1 MPPKL
6 LIVDDDPQARTQ
18 MQWALSQD
26 FEVLVAQDRP
36 SALAMFREERPP
48 VVTLDLGLPPD
59 PHGVEEGFC
68 TLRALLHEEA
78 CTKVLIVSGQD
89 EHRYAL
95 EAIGQGAYDYFC
107 KPVQFDTLKV
117 LLARA
122 WRFYQLEQE
131 RRTRQPQGEAAGFA
145 GMLGVS
151 PPMQE
156 VFTAIRRVAT
166 TEASVVIRGESG
178 TGKELVAQAIHR
190 YSPRQAKPFVAI
202 NCGAIPDT
210 LLESELFGHE
220 KGAFTGAHTQRKG
233 RIETAHG
240 GTLLLD
246 EIGELPLALQVKL
259 LRFLQE
265 RHIERVGGRVPIS
278 VDVRILAATH
288 VDLQRAIQEGRFRE
302 DLYYRLNVVDLV
314 VPPLRERGEDVV
326 LLAQTF
332 LQRYT
337 SEGQYKVHGFDA
349 AALTA
354 LMTYGWPGNVRE
366 LENRIRRAVIM
377 ASNPLLTPEE
387 LGFSG
392 PLLEAKP
399 LTLQEARAAIEPGLI
414 REALA
419 RHQGNVTHTAAE
431 LGLSRPTLRDLLRK
445 YGLRAG
451 A

>member
-6 LIVDDDPQARTQ
+6 LIVDDDPQACTQ
-18 MQWALSQD
+18 MQWALAQD

-36 SALAMFREERPP
+36 SALAIFRREHPP

-59 PHGVEEGFC
+59 PQGVEEGFS
-68 TLRALLHEEA
+68 TLRALLHEEGL
-78 CTKVLIVSGQD
+78 TKVLIVSGQD
-89 EHRYAL
+89 EQTYAL
-95 EAIGQGAYDYFC
+95 EAVGQGAYDYVC

-131 RRTRQPQGEAAGFA
+131 RRTRQPQEDSEGFA
-145 GMLGVS
+145 GILGVS
-151 PPMQE
+151 LPMQA

-166 TEASVVIRGESG
+166 TEAAVVISGESG

-190 YSPRQAKPFVAI
+190 YSSRQAGPFVAI
-202 NCGAIPDT
+202 NCGAIPDA

-220 KGAFTGAHTQRKG
+220 KGAFTGAHAQRKG
-233 RIETAHG
+233 RVEMAEG

-265 RHIERVGGRVPIS
+265 RHIERVGGRGPIK
-278 VDVRILAATH
+278 VNVRVLAATH
-288 VDLQRAIQEGRFRE
+288 VDLQQAVQEGRFRE
-302 DLYYRLNVVDLV
+302 DLFYRLNVVDLL
-314 VPPLRERGEDVV
+314 VPPLRERSEDIP
-326 LLAQTF
+326 LLARTF
-332 LQRYT
+332 LKRYA
-337 SEGQYKVHGFDA
+337 SEGQRQVNGFDA

-354 LMTYGWPGNVRE
+354 LTTYHWPGNVRE
-366 LENRIRRAVIM
+366 LENRVRRAVIM
-377 ASNPLLTPEE
+377 ATRPLLTPGE
-387 LGFSG
+387 LGFADPS
-392 PLLEAKP
+392 PEAKP

-414 REALA
+414 RQALA

-431 LGLSRPTLRDLLRK
+431 LGLSRPTLRDLMRK
-445 YGLRAG
+445 YGLRVEV
-451 A
+451 